1 MEKSSTTEEYIVKH
15 FHNVIGRAS
24 IMASARD
31 IVLAEDVILVPNVLT
46 DTVMTEG
53 TDDNCK
59 VEVGLDSRTLDV
71 SLSSVSTSSS
81 SSVSSSSTDID
92 TSNSNDGQG
101 MFSELGEEIMKT
113 QDAMMVPQD
122 APMVDVEYVSSEGE
136 EVCREIPVD
145 AILED
150 EDDVYEKS
158 RSVVKNSA
166 LMFAIN
172 IDDSSGTDKRPRV
185 KCILCGQKMLRKSIR
200 GHIETIH
207 SNGKTKVK
215 CDVCGKEMLN
225 NNLPTHKMTHSNG
238 RTKVKCDVC
247 GKEIFNSNLPRHKMT
262 HSIGKTKGKCD
273 VCGKEMLNT
282 NLPRHKMTH
291 SKQPREEQNRDR
303 ERFEVCCLRCGKI
316 VEKNS
321 LAAHVRNVH
330 VNTEKIQC
338 NVCGVRVKRK
348 SLKPHQLIHSKN
360 RKVPCDICGSQM
372 LKLSLKKHMADVHSN
387 DNHVSC
393 QFCGSIMLRSSLM
406 NHVRNNCAAAN
417 R

>member
-1 MEKSSTTEEYIVKH
+1 
-15 FHNVIGRAS
+15 
-24 IMASARD
+24 MASARD
-31 IVLAEDVILVPNVLT
+31 IVMAEDVILVPNVLT
-46 DTVMTEG
+46 DTVMSEG
-53 TDDNCK
+53 TDDHCK
-59 VEVGLDSRTLDV
+59 VEVRLDSRTLDV

-101 MFSELGEEIMKT
+101 MSSELGEEMMKT
-113 QDAMMVPQD
+113 QDAMMVSQD
-122 APMVDVEYVSSEGE
+122 APVVDVEYVSSEGE
-136 EVCREIPVD
+136 EVIREIPVD
-145 AILED
+145 AVLED

-185 KCILCGQKMLRKSIR
+185 KCILCGQKMLRNSIR

-247 GKEIFNSNLPRHKMT
+247 GKEMLNNNLPRHKRT
-262 HSIGKTKGKCD
+262 HSIGKTKVKCD
-273 VCGKEMLNT
+273 VCGKEVLNN

-291 SKQPREEQNRDR
+291 SKQTREDQNRDR

-330 VNTEKIQC
+330 VNTEKVQC

-360 RKVPCDICGSQM
+360 RKVRCDICGSKM
-372 LKLSLKKHMADVHSN
+372 LKLSLKKHKTDVHSN
-387 DNHVSC
+387 DNH
-393 QFCGSIMLRSSLM
+393 
-406 NHVRNNCAAAN
+406 
-417 R
+417 

>member
-1 MEKSSTTEEYIVKH
+1 MVCH
-15 FHNVIGRAS
+15 
-24 IMASARD
+24 
-31 IVLAEDVILVPNVLT
+31 
-46 DTVMTEG
+46 
-53 TDDNCK
+53 
-59 VEVGLDSRTLDV
+59 
-71 SLSSVSTSSS
+71 
-81 SSVSSSSTDID
+81 
-92 TSNSNDGQG
+92 NSN
-101 MFSELGEEIMKT
+101 
-113 QDAMMVPQD
+113 
-122 APMVDVEYVSSEGE
+122 
-136 EVCREIPVD
+136 
-145 AILED
+145 
-150 EDDVYEKS
+150 
-158 RSVVKNSA
+158 
-166 LMFAIN
+166 
-172 IDDSSGTDKRPRV
+172 DSSGTDKRPRV
-185 KCILCGQKMLRKSIR
+185 KCILCGQKMLRNSIR
-200 GHIETIH
+200 GHIESIH

-291 SKQPREEQNRDR
+291 TKQPREEQNRDR

-348 SLKPHQLIHSKN
+348 SLKPH
-360 RKVPCDICGSQM
+360 
-372 LKLSLKKHMADVHSN
+372 
-387 DNHVSC
+387 
-393 QFCGSIMLRSSLM
+393 
-406 NHVRNNCAAAN
+406 
-417 R
+417 

>member
-1 MEKSSTTEEYIVKH
+1 
-15 FHNVIGRAS
+15 
-24 IMASARD
+24 MASARD
-31 IVLAEDVILVPNVLT
+31 IVLAEDVILVPHVLT
-46 DTVMTEG
+46 DTVMSEG
-53 TDDNCK
+53 TDDHCK
-59 VEVGLDSRTLDV
+59 VEVRLDSRTLDV

-101 MFSELGEEIMKT
+101 MSSELGEEMMKT
-113 QDAMMVPQD
+113 QDAMMVSPD

-136 EVCREIPVD
+136 EVIREIPMD
-145 AILED
+145 AVLED

-158 RSVVKNSA
+158 RSVVKNNA

-185 KCILCGQKMLRKSIR
+185 KCILCGQKMLRNSIR

-247 GKEIFNSNLPRHKMT
+247 GKEMLNNNLPRHKRI
-262 HSIGKTKGKCD
+262 HSIGKTKVKCD
-273 VCGKEMLNT
+273 VCGKEVLNN

-291 SKQPREEQNRDR
+291 SKQTREDQNPQNRDR

-330 VNTEKIQC
+330 VNTEKVQC

-360 RKVPCDICGSQM
+360 RKVRCDICGSKM
-372 LKLSLKKHMADVHSN
+372 LKLSLKKHKTDVHSN

-393 QFCGSIMLRSSLM
+393 QFCGSIMLRSSQS
-406 NHVRNNCAAAN
+406 CSQ
-417 R
+417 

>member
-1 MEKSSTTEEYIVKH
+1 MV
-15 FHNVIGRAS
+15 
-24 IMASARD
+24 SARD
-31 IVLAEDVILVPNVLT
+31 IVMAEDVILVPNVLT
-46 DTVMTEG
+46 DTVVTEG
-53 TDDNCK
+53 TDDHCN
-59 VEVGLDSRTLDV
+59 VEVRLDSGTLDV
-71 SLSSVSTSSS
+71 SS
-81 SSVSSSSTDID
+81 SSVSSSSSSSVSSTDID
-92 TSNSNDGQG
+92 TSNSNDTHDQG
-101 MFSELGEEIMKT
+101 MSSEIGEEMTKA
-113 QDAMMVPQD
+113 QDAMMVSLD
-122 APMVDVEYVSSEGE
+122 TPMVDVEYVSSEGE

-150 EDDVYEKS
+150 EDDIYEKS

-166 LMFAIN
+166 LMFAIDIN
-172 IDDSSGTDKRPRV
+172 DSSGTDKRPRV
-185 KCILCGQKMLRKSIR
+185 KCILCGQKMLRNSIR

-207 SNGKTKVK
+207 SNGKRKVK
-215 CDVCGKEMLN
+215 CDLCGKEMLN
-225 NNLPTHKMTHSNG
+225 NNLLRHKITHIDG
-238 RTKVKCDVC
+238 RTKVKCD
-247 GKEIFNSNLPRHKMT
+247 L
-262 HSIGKTKGKCD
+262 
-273 VCGKEMLNT
+273 CGKEMFNN
-282 NLPRHKMTH
+282 NLPSHKMTH
-291 SKQPREEQNRDR
+291 SKQPKEDQNRDR

-348 SLKPHQLIHSKN
+348 SLKSHQLIHSKN
-360 RKVPCDICGSQM
+360 RKVRCDICGSQM
-372 LKLSLKKHMADVHSN
+372 LKLSLKKHMTDVHSN

>member
-1 MEKSSTTEEYIVKH
+1 MV
-15 FHNVIGRAS
+15 
-24 IMASARD
+24 SARD

-46 DTVMTEG
+46 DTVMSEG
-53 TDDNCK
+53 TDDHCK

-101 MFSELGEEIMKT
+101 MSSELGEEMMKT
-113 QDAMMVPQD
+113 QDAMMVSQD

-185 KCILCGQKMLRKSIR
+185 KCILCGQKMLRNSIR

-247 GKEIFNSNLPRHKMT
+247 GKEMLNNNLPRHKRI
-262 HSIGKTKGKCD
+262 HSIGKTKVKCD
-273 VCGKEMLNT
+273 VCGKEVLNN

-291 SKQPREEQNRDR
+291 SKQTREDQNRDR

-330 VNTEKIQC
+330 VNTEKVQC

-360 RKVPCDICGSQM
+360 RKVRCDICGSKM
-372 LKLSLKKHMADVHSN
+372 LKLSLKKHKTDVHSN
-387 DNHVSC
+387 DNHVCC
-393 QFCGSIMLRSSLM
+393 QLCGSIMLRSSLM